1 MKTYNSYDEVE
12 EKYKWD
18 LESILENKSFEEL
31 ENEYF
36 QLIEEGISIKDSKYD
51 SLENYLEYLKL
62 SEKVLILN
70 NRISNYLSNKLNTN
84 IVDPEINMKVA
95 QFELKSA
102 EYAKRAG
109 SEVNRIAKNQ
119 DKIKKW
125 LTDPRL
131 KDVKK
136 DLEASLEELKYKLDE
151 KVETYLN
158 DTSSGNPSPEEI
170 FSVLTD
176 SEIDF
181 GYAISAKGK
190 KHKITEAT
198 RMSLLKSDDEMI
210 RKSTYFNYPKAFLN
224 HKQSL
229 AKMLYQH
236 FKEASVQSLYRGY
249 DSTLQSILSVDH
261 VDEKLLKIIY
271 QSIQKNMHIFRKF
284 YKAKEKFF
292 YQKFNKKMQ
301 KWDNNVD
308 LIKLK
313 NHYSIEDAQNIL
325 LQSIKIMPYEYYD
338 TVKKAI
344 EERWVDYV
352 NVPAKRSGAYSIGGS
367 YGIDKKFILMNFD
380 GTLHSV
386 NTLCHEMGHSMHSYF
401 SDKCQHPFRS
411 QYPIFLAEIASI
423 FNELLLNDYLNEN
436 AKSEEERFYLLN
448 QSINDFIGTVL
459 RQGAWSNFEFDVY
472 NRIDA
477 NEAINTY
484 ETLEEIYV
492 ENAKK
497 YAIDPKKVKIGDPT
511 NVYAVMVPHF
521 YYYFYVYK
529 YALGY
534 IVANVFFQKY
544 KTEGKTALE
553 NYIDKFLS
561 AGDRSWPAEI
571 LKDAGVD
578 IYSEQIYDQ
587 AFEILEDKVNKY
599 IKYGKKIFS
608 K

>member
-1 MKTYNSYDEVE
+1 MKRYNSYE
-12 EKYKWD
+12 EIEDKYKWD
-18 LESILENKSFEEL
+18 LESILENKSFDEL

-36 QLIEEGISIKDSKYD
+36 SLVEENIAIKDSKYE

-62 SEKVLILN
+62 SEKILLLN
-70 NRISNYLSNKLNTN
+70 NKISNYLSNKLNTN
-84 IVDPEINMKVA
+84 IVDPKINVAITKFEI
-95 QFELKSA
+95 KSA
-102 EYAKRAG
+102 EYAKKAG
-109 SEVNRIAKNQ
+109 SEINRLAQNQ
-119 DKIKKW
+119 EKIKKW
-125 LTDPRL
+125 LEDPRL
-131 KDVKK
+131 EYVRK
-136 DLEASLEELKYKLDE
+136 DLEASLEELKYKLDS

-158 DTSSGNPSPEEI
+158 DTATGNPSPEEI
-170 FSVLTD
+170 FSILTD

-181 GYAISAKGK
+181 GYATSSKGK
-190 KHKITEAT
+190 KYKITEGT
-198 RMSLLKSDDEMI
+198 RMLLLKNEDEMV

-236 FKEASVQSLYRGY
+236 FKEASVQALYRGY

-261 VDEKLLKIIY
+261 VDKKLLEIIY
-271 QSIQKNMHIFRKF
+271 QSIQNNMHIFRKF
-284 YKAKEKFF
+284 YKAKAKFF
-292 YQKFNKKMQ
+292 NKKFNKKMQ
-301 KWDNNVD
+301 KWDSNVD
-308 LIKLK
+308 LVKLK
-313 NHYSIEDAQNIL
+313 TNYTIEDAQRIL
-325 LQSIKIMPYEYYD
+325 LESTSVMPYEYHD
-338 TVKKAI
+338 VVKKAI
-344 EERWVDYV
+344 EERWIDYV
-352 NVPAKRSGAYSIGGS
+352 NVPSKRSGAYSIGGS
-367 YGIDKKFILMNFD
+367 YGLDKKYILMNFD

-436 AKSEEERFYLLN
+436 AKSDEEKFYLLN

-459 RQGAWSNFEFDVY
+459 RQGAWSNFEFELY

-484 ETLEEIYV
+484 EALEAIYV

-497 YAIDPKKVKIGDPT
+497 YAIDPKKEKIGNPN
-511 NVYAVMVPHF
+511 NVYSVMVPHF

-544 KTEGKTALE
+544 KTEGQIALE
-553 NYIDKFLS
+553 NYINKFLS
-561 AGDRSWPAEI
+561 AGDKNWPAEI
-571 LKDAGVD
+571 LREAGVD
-578 IYSEQIYDQ
+578 IYSEEIYNQ
-587 AFEILEDKVNKY
+587 AFDLLESKVNKY
-599 IKYGKKIFS
+599 IKLGKKIF